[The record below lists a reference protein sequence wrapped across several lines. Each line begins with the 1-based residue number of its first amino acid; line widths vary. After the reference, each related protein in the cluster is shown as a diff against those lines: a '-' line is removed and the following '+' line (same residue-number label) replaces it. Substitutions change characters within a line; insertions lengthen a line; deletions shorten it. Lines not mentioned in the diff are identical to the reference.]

1 MKRERYSI
9 IYSSKTGN
17 TKKLAE
23 AIYNTLPQNK
33 CDYYGTVDKIDD
45 VLSNVIYIGFWT
57 EKGNADHLT
66 IDFLNKLRN
75 KKIFLFGTAG
85 YGESEKYFEDCKGY
99 PLTDSKGKQVFN
111 KFGSPVFA
119 DVHPPT
125 ITGLA
130 LALGFASRQALLNYQ
145 TKPEF
150 NDTITRAK
158 ARVEQYAEE
167 RLFDRDGS
175 NGAQFSLRNNFKGWD
190 ADKKND
196 DSGDGKITIVN
207 NIPRPEKQ
215 NE

>member
-1 MKRERYSI
+1 MGMTPMYTSVEEI
-9 IYSSKTGN
+9 ESKI
-17 TKKLAE
+17 E
-23 AIYNTLPQNK
+23 Q
-33 CDYYGTVDKIDD
+33 
-45 VLSNVIYIGFWT
+45 
-57 EKGNADHLT
+57 
-66 IDFLNKLRN
+66 
-75 KKIFLFGTAG
+75 
-85 YGESEKYFEDCKGY
+85 YFEDCKGY
-99 PLTDSKGKQVFN
+99 PLTDNEGNQIFN
-111 KFGSPVFA
+111 KFGLPVFI

-125 ITGLA
+125 VTGLA
-130 LALGFASRQALLNYQ
+130 LALGFTSRQALLNYQ
-145 TKPEF
+145 AKLEF
-150 NDTITRAK
+150 VDTITRAK

>member
-1 MKRERYSI
+1 MYGNI
-9 IYSSKTGN
+9 VYIY
-17 TKKLAE
+17 
-23 AIYNTLPQNK
+23 
-33 CDYYGTVDKIDD
+33 DYVPYV
-45 VLSNVIYIGFWT
+45 
-57 EKGNADHLT
+57 AD
-66 IDFLNKLRN
+66 
-75 KKIFLFGTAG
+75 FLFG
-85 YGESEKYFEDCKGY
+85 GENVGMTPMYTSVEEIESKIEQYFEDCKGY
-99 PLTDSKGKQVFN
+99 PLTDEKGKQVFN
-111 KFGSPVFA
+111 KFGSPIFI

-130 LALGFASRQALLNYQ
+130 LALGFTSRQALLNYQ
-145 TKPEF
+145 AKPKF
-150 NDTITRAK
+150 VDTIMRAK

-196 DSGDGKITIVN
+196 NSGDGKITIVN

>member
-1 MKRERYSI
+1 MGMTPMYTSVEEI
-9 IYSSKTGN
+9 ESKI
-17 TKKLAE
+17 E
-23 AIYNTLPQNK
+23 Q
-33 CDYYGTVDKIDD
+33 
-45 VLSNVIYIGFWT
+45 
-57 EKGNADHLT
+57 
-66 IDFLNKLRN
+66 
-75 KKIFLFGTAG
+75 
-85 YGESEKYFEDCKGY
+85 YFEDCKGY
-99 PLTDSKGKQVFN
+99 PLTDEKGKQIFN
-111 KFGSPVFA
+111 KFGSPIFI

-125 ITGLA
+125 VTGLA
-130 LALGFASRQALLNYQ
+130 LALGFTSRQALLNYQ
-145 TKPEF
+145 AKPAF
-150 NDTITRAK
+150 VDTITRAK